1 MNFKASPTQSVTN
14 GRITRIF
21 IVSFALSFWS
31 LSSLPAR
38 NVGGEFGPN
47 FTPRDVSIWFTSGGA
62 GDVGGCVGTCEGVPV

>member
-1 MNFKASPTQSVTN
+1 MF
-14 GRITRIF
+14 
-21 IVSFALSFWS
+21 SFALSFWS

-62 GDVGGCVGTCEGVPV
+62 GDVRGCVGTCEGVTV